1 MYELSARRP
10 QFCDRSFTAFILL
23 WLTGN
28 EPLSQAGVGDGEG
41 VVYKPWKIDDLM
53 VFVFGNE

>member
-28 EPLSQAGVGDGEG
+28 EPLSQAGVRDGEG
-41 VVYKPWKIDDLM
+41 VVYKP
-53 VFVFGNE
+53 